1 MDLRQIVLIVCAIAL
16 PLCSADTQQPQWLS
30 RAQQRLAAYNYT
42 NPKPLIGIL
51 SQPCHD
57 CPGRSYIPAAY
68 VKWIEA
74 AGGRAVPIRY
84 YDSDERLRFLF
95 NSTSGLIF
103 PGGLTWLYLD
113 APYVITARKLF
124 EMANTANDAG
134 DFYPIHGTCLG
145 HQLLHI
151 LVANADRD
159 TLLVETDAVQN
170 PNTLNFST
178 AAANSAYFGQ
188 MPSGLLSKLAD
199 PAFNIAYE
207 NHEMGLPP
215 SHYDQWPLLKQW
227 YRVLTTTLDRCVCC
241 CVLLFLCTPLHRN
254 GIEYVSTMEG
264 IKYPYF
270 GTQWCVWECLC
281 EPTTDVAT
289 TAQPP
294 SQAPG
299 EAAL

>member
-1 MDLRQIVLIVCAIAL
+1 MHVLHAAILAIAL
-16 PLCSADTQQPQWLS
+16 SVCSADQQPQWLA
-30 RAQQRLAAYNYT
+30 RAQQRLATYNYS
-42 NPKPLIGIL
+42 NPKPLIGII

-84 YDSDERLRFLF
+84 YDSDEQLRFLF

-170 PNTLNFST
+170 PNILNFSA
-178 AAANSAYFGQ
+178 AAANSAYFGH
-188 MPSGLLSKLAD
+188 MAPELRAKLAD

-215 SHYDQWPLLKQW
+215 AHYDLWPELKNW
-227 YRVLTTTLDRCVCC
+227 YRVLTTTLDRCV
-241 CVLLFLCTPLHRN
+241 
-254 GIEYVSTMEG
+254 E
-264 IKYPYF
+264 
-270 GTQWCVWECLC
+270 
-281 EPTTDVAT
+281 
-289 TAQPP
+289 AQYTF
-294 SQAPG
+294 
-299 EAAL
+299 